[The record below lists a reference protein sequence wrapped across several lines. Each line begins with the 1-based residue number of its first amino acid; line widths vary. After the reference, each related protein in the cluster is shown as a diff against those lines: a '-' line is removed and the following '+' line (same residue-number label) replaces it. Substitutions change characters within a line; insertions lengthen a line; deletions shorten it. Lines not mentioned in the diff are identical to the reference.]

1 MKRKLNAIWLKRLF
15 NIWPPYLGAGLKV
28 LEITEQWDYARVKL
42 RKGRLNSNYFGTAY
56 GGSLYSMTDPFYA
69 LLLVNQ
75 LGRDYIVW
83 DKGATIKYIRPG
95 TTDVCCEFKLSPEK
109 VLEIKQLTDQQEKY
123 EPEFEVDIF
132 DANQQLVAKVTKIL
146 HVRRK
151 R

>member
-95 TTDVCCEFKLSPEK
+95 TTDVYCEFKLSPEK

>member
-1 MKRKLNAIWLKRLF
+1 MKRKLNATWLKRLF

-28 LEITEQWDYARVKL
+28 LEITEQWDFARVKL

-83 DKGATIKYIRPG
+83 DKGATIKYVRPG
-95 TTDVCCEFKLSPEK
+95 TTDVYCEFKLSPEK

-123 EPEFEVDIF
+123 EPEFEVEIF